1 MMENMG
7 CGQER
12 LKVIVEKEAEE
23 EETKKQQQEPAVA
36 KEEEEEEEVKY
47 QQQGLAAAIEQQ
59 QDDAKYDTVPKIKLM
74 QEGKLMK
81 LFRVT
86 GNLNKSN
93 TKMITDNIT
102 PHIEMRTKVIYSFK
116 SEIPRSG
123 GQIVD

>member
-23 EETKKQQQEPAVA
+23 EETKKQQQEPAAA
-36 KEEEEEEEVKY
+36 KEEEEEVKD

-74 QEGKLMK
+74 HEGKHMK

-102 PHIEMRTKVIYSFK
+102 PHIEMRAKVIYSFK

-123 GQIVD
+123 AQIVD